1 MDINLYLKQVSDSKS
16 PDLHLK
22 VGRVP
27 LVRLPNGEIYE
38 MQDAEVLT
46 AQNVEEVLA
55 QILTEEKMAKFKDK
69 HEVDTSYAVMGAGR
83 FRVNA
88 FVDSDGPA
96 VAFRSIPSEIPNL
109 QSLGLPESLK
119 RFTQKS
125 KGLVVVTGPTGSGK
139 STTLAA
145 MVNEINMAKR
155 VHIITVEDPI
165 EFVHQPKMALI
176 TQRELGTHT
185 HSFPDAIR
193 AALREDPDV
202 VLVGEMRDLDTISAA
217 ITLAETGH
225 LVLATLHTQDAAQ
238 TIDRMID
245 IFPAHQQSQ
254 VRTQLSTTLLGV
266 VAQRLIPRADAT
278 GRVLALE
285 ILVRNDAITNCI
297 KEGNTHQIYSM
308 MQIGKED
315 GMLTLDASLA
325 ELFNAG
331 LISEQDMLLR
341 AHDPQLIVNLVQ
353 NE

>member
-1 MDINLYLKQVSDSKS
+1 MDIHLYLKQVIDSRA

-27 LVRLPNGEIYE
+27 LVRLPNGEIFE
-38 MQDAEVLT
+38 MQDAELMT
-46 AQNVEEVLA
+46 QKIVEEVID
-55 QILTEEKMAKFKDK
+55 QILSEEKKAEF
-69 HEVDTSYAVMGAGR
+69 HEKNEIDTSFVGMGAGR
-83 FRVNA
+83 FRVNV
-88 FVDSDGPA
+88 FIDSDGPA
-96 VAFRSIPSEIPNL
+96 IAFRSIPSEVPTL
-109 QSLGLPESLK
+109 QGLGVPDILK
-119 RFTQKS
+119 AFTQKS

-145 MVNEINMAKR
+145 MVNEINMSRR
-155 VHIITVEDPI
+155 VHIITIEDPI
-165 EFVHQPKMALI
+165 EFVHQRKLALI
-176 TQRELGTHT
+176 TQREVGTHT
-185 HSFPDAIR
+185 NSFPSAIR

-202 VLVGEMRDLDTISAA
+202 ILVGEMRDLETISAA

-225 LVLATLHTQDAAQ
+225 LVLATLHTQDAPQ
-238 TIDRMID
+238 TVDRIID

-266 VAQRLIPRADAT
+266 VAQRLIPRADNQ

-308 MQIGKED
+308 MQIGRED

-325 ELFNAG
+325 ELYRNGF
-331 LISEQDMLLR
+331 ISEQDMLLR
-341 AHDPQLIVNLVQ
+341 ARDPQLIANLL
-353 NE
+353 EP

>member
-1 MDINLYLKQVSDSKS
+1 MDINLYLKQVTESRS

-38 MQDAEVLT
+38 MQDAEVMSVKT
-46 AQNVEEVLA
+46 IEEIIE
-55 QILTEEKMAKFKDK
+55 QILTPEKLARYKEKN
-69 HEVDTSYAVMGAGR
+69 EIDTSYAIMGTGR
-83 FRVNA
+83 FRVNVFIDA
-88 FVDSDGPA
+88 DGPA
-96 VAFRSIPSEIPNL
+96 VAFRSIPSEIPTL
-109 QSLGLPESLK
+109 QSLSLPDTLK
-119 RFTQKS
+119 MFTKKS
-125 KGLVVVTGPTGSGK
+125 KGLVIVTGPTGSGK

-145 MVNEINMAKR
+145 MVNEINTTRR

-165 EFVHQPKMALI
+165 EFVHQPRLALM
-176 TQRELGTHT
+176 TQREVGTHT
-185 HSFPDAIR
+185 TSFPMAIR

-202 VLVGEMRDLDTISAA
+202 ILVGEMRDLETISAA

-238 TIDRMID
+238 SIDRVID
-245 IFPAHQQSQ
+245 IFPPHQQEQ
-254 VRTQLSTTLLGV
+254 IRTQLSTTLLGV
-266 VAQRLIPRADAT
+266 VAQRLIPKADGT

-285 ILVRNDAITNCI
+285 ILVRNDAITYCI

-315 GMLTLDASLA
+315 GMLTLDTSLA
-325 ELFNAG
+325 ELFKSG

-341 AHDPQLIVNLVQ
+341 ARDPQLIANLI
-353 NE
+353 ES